1 METLRKMLQSAF
13 IAAILFAPMSQ
24 SIAGVAVGISI
35 NVAPPELPVYDQPVC
50 PGPDY
55 IWTPGYWAYGD
66 EGYYWVPGIWVL
78 APQPG
83 FLWTPGYWGWSDG
96 YYVWHDG
103 YWGRHVGFYGGVCYG
118 FGYTGVGFYGGYWR
132 HGVYNYN
139 RSVNNV
145 NVSVVHNVYS
155 RTVVTPAV
163 TARVS
168 FNGGA
173 GGTLA
178 KPTAKEIV
186 AVHERHIPVTVQQI
200 QHHQTAVKNREL
212 LSSVNH
218 GRPSAEVLAKHAA
231 SSPHPEAA
239 RVNNFGPHDHAA
251 HGPHMD
257 YSRPEQEQRDH
268 HGRHE
273 R

>member
-1 METLRKMLQSAF
+1 METLRKMLRAAF
-13 IAAILFAPMSQ
+13 FAAILFAPMSQ

-55 IWTPGYWAYGD
+55 IWNPGYWAYGD

-96 YYVWHDG
+96 YYVWNEG

-178 KPTAKEIV
+178 KPTAKELV
-186 AVHERHIPVTVQQI
+186 AVHERHIPVTVRQI

-212 LSSVNH
+212 LASVNH
-218 GRPSAEVLAKHAA
+218 GRPSAAVLAKHAA
-231 SSPHPEAA
+231 SSPRAEAA
-239 RVNNFGPHDHAA
+239 RANNFSPHDHAA
-251 HGPHMD
+251 QGPHMD
-257 YSRPEQEQRDH
+257 YSRPDHEQRD